1 MSDFRAVDKLLQ
13 SFVDGGLPGCSLH
26 IAKDGETLYE
36 GYFGYS
42 DMEKKIPVTSESLF
56 RQASMSKLPL
66 YTTLMILY
74 EQGKFLL
81 SDPIYDFFPEWRHST
96 KFFTYPNGDVRI
108 VPTGRPVTVR
118 DVLTMRCGLPYC
130 NFPGETDSGTLRYM
144 QKKMQPLWDQ
154 GHFTLREQIAAM
166 ADVPQAFEPGRR
178 WLYGFSSEL
187 AAGIIE
193 AVCGKS
199 VDDAFEELLFGPLGM
214 TQTRSHYFGD
224 AKERMVRLYQKTQEG
239 NLSPMNSPLDDKH
252 LPGKEHECGWARLF
266 STGADFTKLMQ
277 MLACGGVYRGTR
289 IMGRKTI
296 DLMRTNTL
304 TENPSGVFGDLYN
317 AGYGYGFGVRTLVDK
332 QKGNHNGSV
341 GAFGWT
347 GGFGTWCESD
357 PSEGLSIVYMHNMMP
372 NEEVYYH
379 LRVRAAAY
387 GALN

>member
-214 TQTRSHYFGD
+214 TKTRSHYFGD